1 MVLMGHCHCKSPTPK
16 YNPKNG
22 GVEWRI
28 GREAAGRW
36 RALLEA
42 RAASLFRFLPRR
54 PRPNEELA
62 LGLGSS
68 WTRSFDKSSE
78 ITQKNTRR
86 LNVTAGM
93 RIGSVRPTR
102 PPCGLSKISP
112 EAGGIRQRTT
122 KGAK

>member
-42 RAASLFRFLPRR
+42 RPDREGP
-54 PRPNEELA
+54 
-62 LGLGSS
+62 
-68 WTRSFDKSSE
+68 K
-78 ITQKNTRR
+78 
-86 LNVTAGM
+86 
-93 RIGSVRPTR
+93 
-102 PPCGLSKISP
+102 PPMK
-112 EAGGIRQRTT
+112 
-122 KGAK
+122 

>member
-68 WTRSFDKSSE
+68 WTRSFDISSE
-78 ITQKNTRR
+78 ITKNHSERAILMIGQR
-86 LNVTAGM
+86 AGDK
-93 RIGSVRPTR
+93 SERPR
-102 PPCGLSKISP
+102 V
-112 EAGGIRQRTT
+112 
-122 KGAK
+122 

>member
-42 RAASLFRFLPRR
+42 RAASLFDVFSHVDYEHRGSARHSVPRMTT
-54 PRPNEELA
+54 
-62 LGLGSS
+62 G
-68 WTRSFDKSSE
+68 D
-78 ITQKNTRR
+78 
-86 LNVTAGM
+86 
-93 RIGSVRPTR
+93 
-102 PPCGLSKISP
+102 
-112 EAGGIRQRTT
+112 RQ
-122 KGAK
+122 